1 MRRRQMISISLC
13 MIVRNEERVLGR
25 CLESVKD
32 FADEIVIVDTG
43 SGDRTAE
50 IAAEF
55 TDRIFH
61 YPWRDDFSAARNFA
75 MDQGQG
81 EYLMWL
87 DADDVIPERSL
98 EKLMELK
105 QAFDRE
111 TDVVMLPYVTAF
123 DAQGR
128 PAFSYYRERIVR
140 NSKDFRFT
148 GKVHEV
154 IPPHGKIIYADIPVE
169 HRKTDAG
176 DSDRNLR
183 IYEKMM
189 KDGEEFDARS
199 LYYYGRE
206 LLYHGRYREGAHAL
220 TEFLERPDGWV
231 ENQIDA
237 TRQLAYC
244 FYGTGEDSKAL
255 QALLYGLSF
264 DVPRGETCCD
274 LGRHFFDRGRYEEAA
289 YWYKQAFT
297 AKRADRSGAF
307 IREECYGFLPAVFL
321 SMIYDRLGQKD
332 MAGMYHDLAYFSG

>member
-1 MRRRQMISISLC
+1 
-13 MIVRNEERVLGR
+13 
-25 CLESVKD
+25 
-32 FADEIVIVDTG
+32 
-43 SGDRTAE
+43 
-50 IAAEF
+50 
-55 TDRIFH
+55 
-61 YPWRDDFSAARNFA
+61 
-75 MDQGQG
+75 
-81 EYLMWL
+81 MWL

-105 QAFDRE
+105 EAFDRG

-123 DAQGR
+123 DEQGR

-189 KDGEEFDARS
+189 KNGEKFDARS

-206 LLYHGRYREGAHAL
+206 LLYHGRYREGAQAL

-274 LGRHFFDRGRYEEAA
+274 LGRHFFDRERYEEAA

-321 SMIYDRLGQKD
+321 SMIYDRLGQKE